1 MQSKLFVD
9 DRRRHPDEP
18 LAARMRPRTLDEFVG
33 QAALIGSDRAL
44 RRAIESGQL
53 GSIVLWGPPGSG
65 KTTLAGIL
73 VERLEASAAFLS
85 AVTAG
90 VADLRKIIGG
100 ARSDRARGRRTAL
113 VVDEIHRW
121 SKAQQDA
128 LLPSVEDGT
137 ILLIGLTSEN
147 PYFDIIA
154 PLRSRLRIY
163 RLEALSDD
171 DLRVILE
178 RALTD
183 PERGLGRPSSDL
195 IPAAADLLVATAG
208 GDARMMLNGL
218 EAAHVLVPDR
228 PIDETIVR
236 EALQRRSVRYDRAG
250 DDHYQTASAFIK
262 SLRGCDPDA
271 AVFYLAKMIQAGEEP
286 RFIARRLVI
295 LASEDIGNADPQA
308 LILAEAAA
316 RAVEHVG
323 FPEAGLILAQA
334 ATYLASAPK
343 SNASARALWAA
354 QAAIEAGANL
364 EVPLHLRNASFA
376 GAKGLGF
383 GQGYE
388 YIHDLPPDDP
398 RRYRQRYLP
407 EGVEGPFYDPP
418 PIGAEVAIAERLAAI
433 RGHRGRRSSPPEQ
446 AAPEQSTSR
455 LPGAEGPVDS
465 G

>member
-1 MQSKLFVD
+1 MQDSLFTLAD
-9 DRRRHPDEP
+9 PAQPGAP
-18 LAARMRPRTLDEFVG
+18 LAARMRPCSLDEFVG
-33 QAALIGSDRAL
+33 QTDLVGPGRAL
-44 RRAIESGQL
+44 RRAIESGRL

-73 VERLEASAAFLS
+73 VGLHGGRADYLS

-90 VADLRKIIGG
+90 VAELRKVIAA
-100 ARSDRARGRRTAL
+100 ARSDRGRGRRTVL

-163 RLEALSDD
+163 RLEPLTAG
-171 DLRVILE
+171 DLHAILM

-183 PERGLGRPSSDL
+183 PDRGLGRPEAELD
-195 IPAAADLLVATAG
+195 PAAAEALVATSG

-218 EAAHVLVPDR
+218 EAAAVLAPDR
-228 PIDETIVR
+228 IIDEATVR

-271 AVFYLAKMIQAGEEP
+271 AIFYLAKMIDAGEEP

-295 LASEDIGNADPQA
+295 LASEDIGNADPPA
-308 LILAEAAA
+308 LVLAEAAA

-323 FPEAGLILAQA
+323 MPESGLILAQA
-334 ATYLASAPK
+334 TTYLACAPK

-364 EVPLHLRNASFA
+364 EVPLHLRNASFG
-376 GAKGLGF
+376 GAKGLGY
-383 GQGYE
+383 GRGYE
-388 YIHDLPPDDP
+388 YIHDFPPDDP
-398 RRYRQRYLP
+398 RRYQQRFLP
-407 EGVEGPFYDPP
+407 DGVDGPFYDPP
-418 PIGAEVAIAERLAAI
+418 P
-433 RGHRGRRSSPPEQ
+433 
-446 AAPEQSTSR
+446 
-455 LPGAEGPVDS
+455 
-465 G
+465 

>member
-1 MQSKLFVD
+1 MQSALFPEGRPV
-9 DRRRHPDEP
+9 HPHEP
-18 LAARMRPRTLDEFVG
+18 LAAQMRPRTLDEFVG
-33 QAALIGSDRAL
+33 QTSLIAPGRAL
-44 RRAIESGQL
+44 RQAIESGRL

-73 VERLEASAAFLS
+73 VQLPGGTAAFLS

-90 VADLRKIIGG
+90 VADLRKIVSG
-100 ARSDRARGRRTAL
+100 AQARRARGRRTIL

-121 SKAQQDA
+121 SKSQQDA

-137 ILLIGLTSEN
+137 ILLVGLTSEN
-147 PYFDIIA
+147 PYFDLIA

-163 RLEALSDD
+163 RLEALTVD

-183 PERGLGRPSSDL
+183 PERGLGRLESDL
-195 IPAAADLLVATAG
+195 TPAAADLLIAVAG

-218 EAAHVLVPDR
+218 EAAAVLAPTGL
-228 PIDETIVR
+228 IDEAAVR

-250 DDHYQTASAFIK
+250 DDHYQTASALIK
-262 SLRGCDPDA
+262 SLRGGDPDA

-295 LASEDIGNADPQA
+295 LASEDIGNADPHA
-308 LILAEAAA
+308 LVLAEAAA

-323 FPEAGLILAQA
+323 MPEAGLILAQA
-334 ATYLASAPK
+334 TTYLATAPK

-354 QAAIEAGANL
+354 RAAIEAGANL
-364 EVPLHLRNASFA
+364 EVPLHLRNASFG
-376 GAKGLGF
+376 GAADLGH
-383 GQGYE
+383 GRGYE
-388 YIHDLPPDDP
+388 YIHDFPPDDP

-407 EGVEGPFYDPP
+407 DGVEGPFYEPSA
-418 PIGAEVAIAERLAAI
+418 IGAEAAI
-433 RGHRGRRSSPPEQ
+433 GARLEEIRRHRRAASDVSGESPG
-446 AAPEQSTSR
+446 TSVAG
-455 LPGAEGPVDS
+455 LS
-465 G
+465 